1 MATGDFLDFG
11 VAGPWSGGGFWEK
24 FGKTM
29 QNDTLL
35 QYLSG
40 VGAGI
45 ANKGIAGGTAAA
57 NDITM
62 NTIATKKYAKL
73 LERIMSG
80 GMPGVDAKLS
90 DKGLTINMA
99 RETPVGEPGPNPGQT
114 GVAPL
119 QMDAP
124 QPSRLE
130 TQPSPFASGLPS
142 MSASD
147 LAGLNPE
154 LINQALQFKMYR
166 DKMIADVGE
175 DQFNRTYKQKLM
187 EQVDA
192 QIAEGK
198 SLAAHREVS
207 DAIAAYKALQP
218 DLPPDALMYDYD
230 KQEHGFK
237 GSYKEWKEKESND
250 PAEMRIVERAMKDPK
265 FAKAIKELRASGAST
280 SNVNISPFDRTR
292 QTGTAESIN
301 DVLAPDYI
309 DKTKKGLGDNPS
321 FYKPELV
328 DALVKQ
334 GKSEEEAQGLIN
346 NALLKD
352 RIESGLK
359 QAYQNVGKTV
369 TRGKDGWYVDG
380 KIVREYPNGY

>member
-1 MATGDFLDFG
+1 
-11 VAGPWSGGGFWEK
+11 
-24 FGKTM
+24 
-29 QNDTLL
+29 
-35 QYLSG
+35 
-40 VGAGI
+40 
-45 ANKGIAGGTAAA
+45 
-57 NDITM
+57 
-62 NTIATKKYAKL
+62 
-73 LERIMSG
+73 
-80 GMPGVDAKLS
+80 
-90 DKGLTINMA
+90 MA
-99 RETPVGEPGPNPGQT
+99 RETPIGEPGPNPGQT

-119 QMDAP
+119 QMDSP

-166 DKMIADVGE
+166 DKMVADMGE

-187 EQVDA
+187 EHVDA
-192 QIAEGK
+192 QIAEGKSLTEERK

-218 DLPPDALMYDYD
+218 DLPPDAIMYDYD

-265 FAKAIKELRASGAST
+265 FAKAIKELRSSGASQ
-280 SNVNISPFDRTR
+280 VNISPFDRTR

-328 DALVKQ
+328 DALIKQ